1 MIYAS
6 ELPVNDNLGF
16 YNNPE
21 DASSCLE
28 FYHKKGGYHH
38 GEFDLD
44 NAPAPIL
51 RGSVCLLKEDLARNE
66 QKQQHWAAL
75 PAQAKVLIRPQ
86 TKGELSP
93 SYAD

>member
-1 MIYAS
+1 MTIYCESTVVDIAI
-6 ELPVNDNLGF
+6 LGF

-44 NAPAPIL
+44 NVPAPIL
-51 RGSVCLLKEDLARNE
+51 RGSITC
-66 QKQQHWAAL
+66 
-75 PAQAKVLIRPQ
+75 
-86 TKGELSP
+86 
-93 SYAD
+93 